1 MILQVW
7 KIEVP
12 SAAANSLS
20 IHGWA
25 LAHTADEAKSL
36 SGFKN
41 AIIQQKP
48 EHIWVARERVVWE
61 NQLTG

>member
-1 MILQVW
+1 MTLQVW
-7 KIEVP
+7 KIEVQP
-12 SAAANSLS
+12 AAANGLS

-41 AIIQQKP
+41 AIILQKP

-61 NQLTG
+61 NQLAG